1 MGSGNKK
8 RGGID
13 MGDVSYNEKDWEAFR
28 WCIKNNIVVYVVPI
42 RPGEWG
48 IEISIAGKINKSPY
62 IYRKNIIWQKL
73 HEYYTYY
80 YDKYAK

>member
-1 MGSGNKK
+1 MGVKK
-8 RGGID
+8 KPCD
-13 MGDVSYNEKDWEAFR
+13 MGKPPFDEGLWKAQR
-28 WCIKNNIVVYVVPI
+28 WCIRNNIFVYVVPI

-62 IYRKNIIWQKL
+62 IYKKNIIWEKL